1 MQKHT
6 GIRLLF
12 SLLLLVSVGFLSAW
26 STDNFLEELQK
37 KYNSFQQKYPQVKIN
52 LTFNQDEYF
61 IEDTLFFSSWYLY
74 EDLKV
79 VKGNHVINADIISGN
94 GKTVQSIRFKVQD
107 GRGHNQIIFNNN
119 LTPGIYRMVAY
130 TDWMKNFGVSTFFQ
144 RDVKIVSR
152 KQVTK
157 KDLPSANVQFYPE
170 GGHLIQ
176 GVNNHVLAVGTPFL
190 DLEIKENNMIVANV
204 ALNAVGLG
212 TLTLKPAS
220 NSKYYASRGT
230 ERWDLPSTESD
241 GLAIKLVK
249 NEGWNLALEIAK
261 QSKYISKEIYAVGV
275 TQGRIVLKEKIK
287 IDQSENPFTLP
298 IPAQKD
304 GEGYMQIFVLD
315 SEGLEIAQRVFVPS
329 FENQLSVKLKLQP
342 QIKQRENVSFS
353 LGILDQ
359 TENLQES
366 EMSITVFQ
374 SNLFTQSKSDNY
386 FYLSD
391 VFGVSEWIN
400 SQQGA
405 KEQLNDYLISKKW
418 NRIDWE
424 SILKNKKVD
433 ILFPFQNQIKLKGSL
448 SSIVNDSPA
457 KDSTHVLSFLQEN
470 AIGYDGYTKN
480 GVFEIPLYFDFWSD
494 DKVFYTAEYN
504 EKSIDDFYTFKPI
517 RDTMDVGRWNSGE
530 GAENSL
536 YGDYAFKR
544 NLINRSYFFFQ
555 SQQTVDMKSK
565 SLNQTLEEEFQGADQ
580 SLNAK
585 DYIVFPSMKDF
596 IHEVVPFIQYREK
609 KGKPSIRLFF
619 RREKSVMFYKND
631 PLYIIN
637 GIMSKNTAAFL
648 GIKPEDLISIK
659 IINSPNKL
667 AQLGKLGENGVV
679 FVESKAD
686 KNRVLNK
693 NIFPVTG
700 LSRPVLNADPNGA
713 RNVQLEKPDLRSTL
727 YWNPSFKSS
736 LNEFKEI
743 KFVTGDDEG
752 LMMMRIEGLT
762 SDGKAFFL
770 EKEFKVEL
778 NPNRKN
784 N

>member
-12 SLLLLVSVGFLSAW
+12 SLLLLVTVGFLSAW

-37 KYNSFQQKYPQVKIN
+37 KYNSFQHKYPQVKIN

-61 IEDTLFFSSWYLY
+61 VEDTLFFSSWYLY

-79 VKGNHVINADIISGN
+79 VKGSHVINVDIISGN
-94 GKTVQSIRFKVQD
+94 GKTVQSIRFKIQD

-119 LTPGIYRMVAY
+119 LAPGIYRMVAY
-130 TDWMKNFGVSTFFQ
+130 TDWMKNFGMSTFFQ
-144 RDVKIVSR
+144 RDLKIVSR
-152 KQVTK
+152 KQITK
-157 KDLPSANVQFYPE
+157 KDLPSAHVEFYPE
-170 GGHLIQ
+170 GGNLPQ
-176 GVNNHVLAVGTPFL
+176 GVNNHVIVIGTPFL
-190 DLEIKENNMIVANV
+190 DLEIKDGNATVGNV
-204 ALNAVGLG
+204 VLNAVGLG
-212 TLTLKPAS
+212 TLNLKPAS
-220 NSKYYASRGT
+220 NAKYYASRGT
-230 ERWDLPSTESD
+230 ERWDLPAVENE
-241 GLAIKLVK
+241 GIAIKLEKDGAWKLTLKV
-249 NEGWNLALEIAK
+249 AK
-261 QSKYISKEIYAVGV
+261 QSKYISKEIYVVGV
-275 TQGRIVLKEKIK
+275 TEGKIVMKDRIK
-287 IDQSENPFTLP
+287 IDQSESPFTVS
-298 IPAQKD
+298 IPSQKD
-304 GEGYMQIFVLD
+304 TEGYMQIFVLD
-315 SEGLEIAQRVFVPS
+315 SEGVEIAQRVFVPS
-329 FENQLSVKLKLQP
+329 FENLLSVKLKLQP

-359 TENLQES
+359 TETLQES

-374 SNLFTQSKSDNY
+374 SNLFNQSKSENY

-391 VFGVSEWIN
+391 IFGVSEWIN
-400 SQQGA
+400 SHEGA

-480 GVFEIPLYFDFWSD
+480 GVFEIPLFFDFWGD

-504 EKSIDDFYTFKPI
+504 EKSIDNFYTFKPI
-517 RDTMDVGRWNSGE
+517 RDSIDVGRWNSGE
-530 GAENSL
+530 SAENSI

-555 SQQTVDMKSK
+555 SQQVIDMKPK

-637 GIMSKNTAAFL
+637 GIMSKNTATFL
-648 GIKPEDLISIK
+648 DIKPEDLISIK

-679 FVESKAD
+679 FIESKAN
-686 KNRVLNK
+686 KNRALNQ

-700 LSRPVLNADPNGA
+700 LSRPVLNANTNSA
-713 RNVQLEKPDLRSTL
+713 RKVQVEKPDLRSTL

-736 LNEFKEI
+736 LNEYKELT
-743 KFVTGDDEG
+743 FVASDDEG

-762 SDGKAFFL
+762 SNGKAFFL

-778 NPNRKN
+778 NPNRKK
-784 N
+784 